1 MIRNELVREIR
12 KHAKLIP
19 TAKQSFN
26 FHRVFVPLISCPPST
41 SKPTFLF
48 LGFPGLCCSSSL
60 QKALLLW
67 CQRQSGLEAE
77 EAEDELEDL
86 WWPWQAL
93 PWLPADAARLREEE
107 EELRDEEE
115 EEEDVLK
122 WTEEIQVG
130 KEKEGKVG
138 KEHTDRLKVK
148 KAAE

>member
-1 MIRNELVREIR
+1 M
-12 KHAKLIP
+12 
-19 TAKQSFN
+19 
-26 FHRVFVPLISCPPST
+26 
-41 SKPTFLF
+41 
-48 LGFPGLCCSSSL
+48 
-60 QKALLLW
+60 
-67 CQRQSGLEAE
+67 EAE
-77 EAEDELEDL
+77 ESEEELEDL

-115 EEEDVLK
+115 EEEVLN
-122 WTEEIQVG
+122 WTGEIQVG